1 MGTFQRFRGYSRLV
15 YDRFMPKILP
25 LFFATVTLLSV
36 DLGARA
42 DNVSLAKWSGPG
54 HHPTRSWLRA
64 HARPAVEPQWSRS
77 ATLNTNPLLFV
88 STRASYFWDSNRSDT
103 YTNLRLGS
111 NLNPPLTAYNA
122 YLSQGYH
129 FALSSPLSLDLE
141 AGAGLG
147 IIPGGFTQ
155 VRFFTLVAQLNL
167 GL

>member
-1 MGTFQRFRGYSRLV
+1 M
-15 YDRFMPKILP
+15 
-25 LFFATVTLLSV
+25 
-36 DLGARA
+36 
-42 DNVSLAKWSGPG
+42 
-54 HHPTRSWLRA
+54 
-64 HARPAVEPQWSRS
+64 EPQWSLS

-88 STRASYFWDSNRSDT
+88 STGASYFWDSNRSGT

-122 YLSQGYH
+122 YLSQGYR

-147 IIPGGFTQ
+147 IIPGRFTQ
-155 VRFFTLVAQLNL
+155 VGFFTLVARLNL